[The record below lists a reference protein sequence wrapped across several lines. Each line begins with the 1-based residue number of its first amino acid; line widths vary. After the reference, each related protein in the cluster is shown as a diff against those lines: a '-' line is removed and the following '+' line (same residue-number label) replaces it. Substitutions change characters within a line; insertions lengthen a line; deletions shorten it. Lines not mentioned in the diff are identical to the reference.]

1 MTGQPWGYH
10 EPVPLQV
17 AREDAPGAAL
27 PTDRNVGSRLVNLA
41 RAVRARQWTKNLL
54 VFVAPASAGVLSSA
68 KDLLEALATFLIFCA
83 AASAVYLVND
93 VMDAS
98 SDRLH
103 PDKRHRPVA
112 SGALSSKL
120 ALPVA
125 AALMGAAEVAAAF
138 VGPWSLSLVLSVYL
152 GISFAYSLGLKR
164 VPVVELVAVASGFVL
179 RAIAGGV
186 ADHVPLSNWMLAVAS
201 FGALF
206 VVTGK
211 RSSEHALMGDMGRA
225 HRSVLAT
232 YTDSFLR
239 STLTLTATVTVTAY
253 CLWAFENGGLAAQAG
268 HQHIWIELT
277 VVPVVVVLVQVLYA
291 WHCGTKNFPDPQPR
305 VPATQSISRVA
316 ILAKRLGEPKRVA
329 LRCDA
334 RSILE
339 SVNPTSNSPRRVHL
353 KNSYGVEVIAL
364 CGCRPD
370 PAPDAE
376 LITLRD
382 GAPLP
387 PDRVI
392 RYLPPP
398 ASESAAGDDA
408 RLDGVRDTRVNT
420 PRAPIEKS
428 RMVSDPLSATNSC
441 RSAPATAREADFIS
455 GETKGEL
462 PASFSTPSA
471 TIRSTRIPLPVS
483 PTNRSLEAPSEV
495 SAVSCALPA
504 PSGAMCNRGP
514 TTPLL
519 GSKENASTPP
529 SPSAANRLRLSGEK

>member
-1 MTGQPWGYH
+1 MTARPWEYH

-17 AREDAPGAAL
+17 AGEDTPGAAL
-27 PTDRNVGSRLVNLA
+27 PAHRNVVSTLVSLF
-41 RAVRARQWTKNLL
+41 RAMRARQWTKNLL
-54 VFVAPASAGVLSSA
+54 VFVAPASAGVLSNA
-68 KDLLEALATFLIFCA
+68 KDLLEASATFLIFCA

-112 SGALSSKL
+112 SGALPSKL

-152 GISFAYSLGLKR
+152 GISLAYSLGLKR

-277 VVPVVVVLVQVLYA
+277 VVPVVVGILYNLRLIDAGKGGAPEDLVLRDSFLQVLGLA
-291 WHCGTKNFPDPQPR
+291 W
-305 VPATQSISRVA
+305 
-316 ILAKRLGEPKRVA
+316 VA
-329 LRCDA
+329 LFA
-334 RSILE
+334 IGL
-339 SVNPTSNSPRRVHL
+339 
-353 KNSYGVEVIAL
+353 YG
-364 CGCRPD
+364 
-370 PAPDAE
+370 
-376 LITLRD
+376 
-382 GAPLP
+382 
-387 PDRVI
+387 
-392 RYLPPP
+392 
-398 ASESAAGDDA
+398 
-408 RLDGVRDTRVNT
+408 
-420 PRAPIEKS
+420 
-428 RMVSDPLSATNSC
+428 
-441 RSAPATAREADFIS
+441 
-455 GETKGEL
+455 
-462 PASFSTPSA
+462 
-471 TIRSTRIPLPVS
+471 
-483 PTNRSLEAPSEV
+483 
-495 SAVSCALPA
+495 
-504 PSGAMCNRGP
+504 
-514 TTPLL
+514 
-519 GSKENASTPP
+519 
-529 SPSAANRLRLSGEK
+529 